1 MRRFA
6 CILALAAAT
15 GPAGAQLSGTFTPGE
30 HHPGKPK
37 VGMGEIREDPE
48 RIKERMRAGAREHIE
63 LADRYLAE
71 QRWGKA
77 REELDVAQGLAVD
90 ASLRSALQS
99 RYEKIDAEGHRQLAE
114 VEAVYESGDYARVVE
129 QLQRISRVFDW
140 LPSGEKAR
148 RGLENLSDDPEAQA
162 ALRESSAGVLARVAE
177 RALDAAERA
186 SGAAPATA
194 PASQP
199 ATGPDAGAP
208 PTRVERIRRAPVE
221 TQDRVVRVIENV
233 AERFDDTPTGEAAAA
248 DLQTLRD
255 DAAFQASLAAYR
267 ARREADRALARAKMY
282 EESGVLSRAVEHYRR
297 VVTDFPDTPQA
308 REATVR
314 IGVLE
319 ARLAT
324 E

>member
-6 CILALAAAT
+6 FILALAAAT

-30 HHPGKPK
+30 HHPGKPN

-48 RIKERMRAGAREHIE
+48 QIRERMRKGAREHIE

-71 QRWGKA
+71 RRWGKA

-90 ASLRSALQS
+90 ASLRSALQT
-99 RYEKIDAEGHRQLAE
+99 RYEKIDAEGRRQLAE
-114 VEAVYESGDYARVVE
+114 VEAVYESGKYAEVVE
-129 QLQRISRVFDW
+129 ELERISRVFDW
-140 LPSGEKAR
+140 LPAGEKAR

-162 ALRESSAGVLARVAE
+162 ALRESSAAVLARVVE
-177 RALDAAERA
+177 RALDAAEGA
-186 SGAAPATA
+186 YAAPATA

-199 ATGPDAGAP
+199 TTGPGSSGA

-221 TQDRVVRVIENV
+221 TQDRVVRILSGL
-233 AERFDDTPTGEAAAA
+233 AERFEGAPSGKAAAA
-248 DLQTLRD
+248 DLKTLRD
-255 DAAFQASLAAYR
+255 DAEFQAALAAYR
-267 ARREADRALARAKMY
+267 DRREAERAVARAKMY
-282 EESGVLSRAVEHYRR
+282 EDAGMLSRAVEHYRR
-297 VVTDFPDTPQA
+297 VVTDFAGTPQA

-319 ARLAT
+319 ARLAA